1 MDGVKWCDPRDRS
14 IGKSPPPPPRLP
26 FHPPIPVET
35 QEDYGPYIQQ
45 WVEACD
51 AFVVMYDITSWET
64 LGVAAEVWR
73 NRIMRYYGDGEGTE
87 IPPAVLVGNKADLEE
102 RREVT
107 REEGEAVAAELGV
120 GAFFETSARTYLN
133 VEEAVTTAVRLW
145 LEKID
150 GGGSEESVHKK
161 PCLIS

>member
-1 MDGVKWCDPRDRS
+1 MWLICVRLDVAPLRSQDEFEAIVQHWVKAS
-14 IGKSPPPPPRLP
+14 
-26 FHPPIPVET
+26 
-35 QEDYGPYIQQ
+35 
-45 WVEACD
+45 D
-51 AFVVMYDITSWET
+51 AFLVLFDVTSRAS
-64 LGVAAEVWR
+64 LDVAAEVWR
-73 NRIMRYYGDGEGTE
+73 NKITRYYGDGEGTE

-133 VEEAVTTAVRLW
+133 VEDALRTVVRLW
-145 LEKID
+145 LES
-150 GGGSEESVHKK
+150 GGGADDVVAGGDRAPKKK